1 MTTIKTLTG
10 TLTLTDVATYD
21 AAPIGPVPVEIA
33 HIERLSAPFRLT
45 QFWEYTHSVT
55 FALAWHVGCLV
66 TAADAITIAT
76 WRKGLKCCH
85 EGPDGQCAALPT
97 VGIHPDDGGDPYR
110 GTHACPEHIGAL
122 LFEDRSIVTPIACEL
137 PALT

>member
-33 HIERLSAPFRLT
+33 HVEPLATPLR
-45 QFWEYTHSVT
+45 EYTHSVT
-55 FALAWHVGCLV
+55 FALGWHVGCLV

-85 EGPDGQCAALPT
+85 EGPDGQCVALPT

-110 GTHACPEHIGAL
+110 GTHACPEHIAAL

>member
-1 MTTIKTLTG
+1 MIKIQTLTG

-21 AAPIGPVPVEIA
+21 ATPIGPLPVEIA
-33 HIERLSAPFRLT
+33 RVERLTAPFR
-45 QFWEYTHSVT
+45 EYTHSVT
-55 FALAWHVGCLV
+55 FALGWHVGCLV
-66 TAADAITIAT
+66 TEADAITIAT

-85 EGPDGQCAALPT
+85 EGPDGQCASVPT

-110 GTHACPEHIGAL
+110 GTHACSEHVGAL

-137 PALT
+137 PALA

>member
-33 HIERLSAPFRLT
+33 HVEPLATPFR
-45 QFWEYTHSVT
+45 EYTHSVT
-55 FALAWHVGCLV
+55 FALGWHVGCLV

-85 EGPDGQCAALPT
+85 EEAGARCAALPT

-110 GTHACPEHIGAL
+110 GTHACPEHIAAL
-122 LFEDRSIVTPIACEL
+122 LFDDRSIVTPIACEL